1 MAMEVGSSDGLAI
14 GWFAP
19 LRVGHGE
26 AYTRVKGMVNK
37 AWTAGNAMPRP
48 QSPPP

>member
-1 MAMEVGSSDGLAI
+1 MEVGSSYGLAI

-26 AYTRVKGMVNK
+26 AYTRVEGRVNE
-37 AWTAGNAMPRP
+37 AWTAAALNDRP
-48 QSPPP
+48 LTVLLG